1 MRLALVI
8 EDEPQVAGF
17 VVGAFRHLGF
27 EAAAVESCEHAIE
40 LIDRSGKVVVVLV
53 HLTSDEEQLALVTT
67 VAERWPRIKIIVMS
81 SRPEDMTRLPPAI
94 LLSEPTSATMIMAV
108 LKRVALETG
117 TLRGFLH

>member
-1 MRLALVI
+1 M
-8 EDEPQVAGF
+8 
-17 VVGAFRHLGF
+17 
-27 EAAAVESCEHAIE
+27 
-40 LIDRSGKVVVVLV
+40 V
-53 HLTSDEEQLALVTT
+53 HLTSDKEQLALVTT

>member
-53 HLTSDEEQLALVTT
+53 HLTSDKEQLALVTT

>member
-1 MRLALVI
+1 MGSTTPTEQI
-8 EDEPQVAGF
+8 MS
-17 VVGAFRHLGF
+17 VV
-27 EAAAVESCEHAIE
+27 V
-40 LIDRSGKVVVVLV
+40 KVVVVFV

-81 SRPEDMTRLPPAI
+81 SRPEDMTRLPPAF
-94 LLSEPTSATMIMAV
+94 LLSEPASATMIMAV